1 MVDEA
6 TMYAARDLYNQGKL
20 QEAGQLI
27 GILPV
32 AKIYGHSFDETP
44 ESYAKRL
51 RVSLEIPEPMDFV
64 PGTPAETRAVEPEEE
79 DVPEPEDD
87 DDDSPRRGRLRRR
100 T

>member
-32 AKIYGHSFDETP
+32 AKIYGHTFDETP

-51 RVSLEIPEPMDFV
+51 RVSLQIPEPMDFV
-64 PGTPAETRAVEPEEE
+64 PGTPAEIRAERGAEPE

-87 DDDSPRRGRLRRR
+87 DDDAPHRRGRRR
-100 T
+100 